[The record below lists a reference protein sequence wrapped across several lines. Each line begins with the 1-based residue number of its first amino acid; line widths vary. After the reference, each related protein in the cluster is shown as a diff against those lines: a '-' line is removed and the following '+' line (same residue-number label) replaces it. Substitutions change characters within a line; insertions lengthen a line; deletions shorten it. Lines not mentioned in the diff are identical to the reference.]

1 MQDLLAEDEEENP
14 QKTGENI
21 IIIKE
26 MENLTKLD
34 QQCVVVELKPT
45 ATHPDKS
52 FEC

>member
-21 IIIKE
+21 KIKE
-26 MENLTKLD
+26 MENLTKID
-34 QQCVVVELKPT
+34 HQCVVVELKPT